1 MSALASH
8 LAPHA
13 GVLAALDASLADV
26 ARVFDDQLRSPLA
39 PVQNLVEHV
48 ERYRGKMLRPML
60 VLLSGMAAA
69 ADRTAASPDQLRTL
83 ITRQHLVVAATVE
96 MLHMAT
102 LVHDDVLDE
111 ADVRRKGL
119 TVNKLHGNE
128 PAVILGD
135 YLIASA
141 YHLCAT
147 LPEVGPSR
155 AIGRA
160 AVLTASGELLQLHN
174 RGNLDLSEATYFE
187 IIRGKTAE
195 LIATACRLG
204 ADASGAD
211 ESRVLAMTEFG
222 LAIGSAFQIQDDIL
236 DLLGDQAVVG
246 KSLGKDI
253 EKGKL
258 TLPVI
263 RYLASRAPEQRAAA
277 RERLAPLCSTGASP
291 EHLAAFV
298 RDVVSSGA
306 VASAQATAASLIA
319 RAKEQ
324 LRTLPASAARDALS
338 SLADAV
344 LERSS

>member
-8 LAPHA
+8 LASHA
-13 GVLAALDASLADV
+13 GVLAALDVSLADV
-26 ARVFDDQLRSPLA
+26 ARVFDEQLKSPLA

-60 VLLSGMAAA
+60 VLLSGMACAQ
-69 ADRTAASPDQLRTL
+69 RHASPDDLRSL
-83 ITRQHLVVAATVE
+83 ISREHLVVAATVE
-96 MLHMAT
+96 MVHMAT

-174 RGNLDLSEATYFE
+174 RGNLDLSEETYFE

-195 LIATACRLG
+195 LIATACELG
-204 ADASGAD
+204 AAASGAD
-211 ESRVLAMTEFG
+211 EPTRRAMSEFG
-222 LAIGSAFQIQDDIL
+222 RAIGSAFQIQDDIL
-236 DLLGDQAVVG
+236 DLLGEQAVVG

-258 TLPVI
+258 TLPI
-263 RYLASRAPEQRAAA
+263 LRYLASLPADQRRAARA
-277 RERLAPLCSTGASP
+277 RLAPLCVPNASP
-291 EHLAAFV
+291 DQLASFV
-298 RDVVSSGA
+298 RDVNASGA
-306 VASAQATAASLIA
+306 VASARSTAASLIA
-319 RAKEQ
+319 LAKDQ
-324 LRTLPASAARDALS
+324 LRTLRPGPAREALS

-344 LERSS
+344 LERSA